1 VDDDASPGDELIG
14 VRGADRVP
22 GSAPADRVSGS
33 TDVPAGLPDHLDASP
48 WAVAVVEPL
57 THDLRYVNAAF
68 RRFTHT
74 ECEPVL
80 GRPLADALPECGGE
94 RIAALLRRVD
104 EDGDA
109 ATVLDIELEVERKGG
124 EPVFWSVSVWPV
136 DDRHGQQPGLVL
148 QMRDVTADAAE
159 RRRRTEMVAQM
170 QVINERLLLAALRE
184 EDLTQQARVASETK
198 SVFLATMSHELRT
211 PLTAIIGYEELL
223 DAGITGPVTAAQQ
236 VQLARIKAS
245 AAHLLALIDEVLS
258 IARIDTGREQTRVG
272 RFDVRLLCDQVSVL
286 VAPLVR
292 DKKLTLRIVPP
303 ERRIALESDSVKIR
317 QILVNLVGNAIKFTD
332 AGEVSLSVQEGS
344 GDVQFRVSDTGVGI
358 RREHLDRI
366 FDDFWQVEQRPTR
379 TAGGSGLGLAIS
391 RRLARMIGGDI
402 TVDSVYGVG
411 STFVLRVP
419 LQYEGLRLSLGDAQA
434 G

>member
-1 VDDDASPGDELIG
+1 
-14 VRGADRVP
+14 
-22 GSAPADRVSGS
+22 
-33 TDVPAGLPDHLDASP
+33 
-48 WAVAVVEPL
+48 
-57 THDLRYVNAAF
+57 
-68 RRFTHT
+68 
-74 ECEPVL
+74 
-80 GRPLADALPECGGE
+80 
-94 RIAALLRRVD
+94 
-104 EDGDA
+104 
-109 ATVLDIELEVERKGG
+109 VLDIELEVERKGG

-236 VQLARIKAS
+236 AQLARIKAS

-303 ERRIALESDSVKIR
+303 ERRIALESDSVKVR